1 VKPKRYIV
9 SRGPADR
16 WEIGFDLI
24 GVGSFS
30 SEAAAIQSAIKAA
43 SGAGKEHSAGSE
55 VGSGCRC
62 PTLQRQMTVAGGL
75 CRGLGRVRVVR
86 K

>member
-55 VGSGCRC
+55 VLVQQADGSLRIVWTYGNDA
-62 PTLQRQMTVAGGL
+62 PP
-75 CRGLGRVRVVR
+75 
-86 K
+86 